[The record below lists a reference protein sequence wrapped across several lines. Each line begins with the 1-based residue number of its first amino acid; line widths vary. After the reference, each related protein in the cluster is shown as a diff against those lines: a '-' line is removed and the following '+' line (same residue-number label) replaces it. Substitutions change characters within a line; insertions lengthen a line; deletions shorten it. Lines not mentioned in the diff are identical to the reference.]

1 MAKIKLGSAPKAFT
15 HKVTFPLLQG
25 GTGEITITY
34 RYRDRTQFAEFIDSV
49 YPKIKKPDPV
59 SKDAGFDV
67 IQNALE
73 AQENEVRY
81 IMGAATAWDLEDDL
95 SEANVR
101 ALINEFPAAGAA
113 ITAAYREAIT
123 EGRAKN

>member
-1 MAKIKLGSAPKAFT
+1 MAKIKLGSAPKSFS

-25 GTGEITITY
+25 GKGDITMTY
-34 RYRDRTQFAEFIDSV
+34 HYRDRTLFALFIDQI
-49 YPKIKKPDPV
+49 YPQIKRPEAP
-59 SKDAGFDV
+59 SSEPGFDV
-67 IQNALE
+67 VENAAK
-73 AQENEVRY
+73 AQADEVRY
-81 IMGAATAWDLEDDL
+81 IMGCASGWDLEDDFN
-95 SEANVR
+95 EVNVK

>member
-1 MAKIKLGSAPKAFT
+1 MAKIKLGSAPKSFT

-25 GTGEITITY
+25 GKGDITMTY
-34 RYRDRTQFAEFIDSV
+34 RYRDRMQFAEFIDSV

-59 SKDAGFDV
+59 STEPGFDLV
-67 IQNALE
+67 ENAAE
-73 AQENEVRY
+73 AEANEVRY
-81 IMGAATAWDLEDDL
+81 IMGAATGWDLDDDF

-101 ALINEFPAAGAA
+101 ALINEFPAAGSA

>member
-25 GTGEITITY
+25 GKGDITMNY
-34 RYRDRTQFAEFIDSV
+34 RYRDRSQFAEFIDQI
-49 YPKIKKPDPV
+49 YPQIKRPEAP
-59 SKDAGFDV
+59 SSEPGFDV
-67 IQNALE
+67 VETAAKAQADE
-73 AQENEVRY
+73 ARY
-81 IMGAATAWDLEDDL
+81 IMGCASGWDLEDDFT
-95 SEANVR
+95 EANIK

-113 ITAAYREAIT
+113 ITSAYREAIT